1 MIEQL
6 AINFSAEVK
15 ARDRGMRL
23 ASAAHHRDLA
33 LARSIARELGQGGA
47 VLCADDVRFEVIR
60 RPELGITWGNFAGSL
75 FTGPEWAFVGYT
87 QSTAPGRRASAIKT
101 WRLK

>member
-1 MIEQL
+1 MSTQL

-23 ASAAHHRDLA
+23 SASAHHRDLT
-33 LARSIARELGQGGA
+33 LARSIARELAQDGR
-47 VLCADDVRFEVIR
+47 VLCADDVRFEALR
-60 RPELGITWGNFAGSL
+60 RPELGIAWGNFAGSL
-75 FTGPEWAFVGYT
+75 FTGDEWAFVGYT